1 MTQFKISYFCTMSKS
16 SKTVTRVAAY
26 MERMK
31 KAMPKV
37 KREIAVYEHAVKS
50 GTLVKSPQAAPQF
63 SHG

>member
-1 MTQFKISYFCTMSKS
+1 MSKS